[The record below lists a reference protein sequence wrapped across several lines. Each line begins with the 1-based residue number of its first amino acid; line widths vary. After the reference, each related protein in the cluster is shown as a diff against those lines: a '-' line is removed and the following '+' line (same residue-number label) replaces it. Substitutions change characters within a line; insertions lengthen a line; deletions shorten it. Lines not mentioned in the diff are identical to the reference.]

1 MSSANF
7 APSAPPAFNIAPS
20 APPPQAIPSVGGAAV
35 GDTGSLIW
43 FGLLT
48 LLNIGI
54 LTALFTVGNLE
65 EVGKNWPKYR
75 CNPIYMPF
83 ASSFGHDPAEN
94 FNFCLDSVFAGKA
107 AAIFAPLYN
116 ILSEFGTIISKIVN
130 VAMGLRNLF
139 ANMLNSVQDFLGNVK
154 QRILTILMQ
163 VRISFMKMNQ
173 LMGRVFGTM
182 FAVIN
187 MGMSALTAG
196 QNVANNDLVQFLF
209 EFCFAPETPIELAS
223 GDIRTI
229 QDIKIGDSLATVN
242 GINPVVTSKFVFD
255 GSRTSMVKIGDV
267 HLSAEH
273 LVDGAVAE
281 DHPDAVAASSI
292 PRLVCMNVSGHQFRV
307 GGLIVSD
314 YDESS
319 DTTVIQTTQ
328 ALAET
333 KLNGTPPSLMTDST
347 VLSVLQEYTL
357 GIEGDALV
365 LLTDGT
371 WKLLR
376 EIQIGDTVQTGGTVL
391 GTVTESVVYGVTLPC
406 GLVVSASQLLWTGN
420 NWKRAAVAYPKSIQ
434 QIKKPLYQL
443 FTTQCSSFHVK
454 YNDVE
459 LCVREYREIADPA
472 MEDSYREE
480 LAS

>member
-1 MSSANF
+1 MSSAL
-7 APSAPPAFNIAPS
+7 S
-20 APPPQAIPSVGGAAV
+20 QAIPVVAPIGGAAPT
-35 GDTGSLIW
+35 GDIGSLIW
-43 FGLLT
+43 FALLT
-48 LLNIGI
+48 LLNISI

-94 FNFCLDSVFAGKA
+94 FHFCLDSVFAGKA
-107 AAIFAPLYN
+107 AIIFAPLYN
-116 ILSEFGTIISKIVN
+116 ILSEFGSIISKIVN

-163 VRISFMKMNQ
+163 VRISFLKMNQ

-196 QNVANNDLVQFLF
+196 QNIANNDLVQFLF

-223 GDIRTI
+223 GKICTI
-229 QDIKIGDSLATVN
+229 QDIQIGDMLAAVE
-242 GINPVVTSKFVFD
+242 GVHPVVTSKFVFD
-255 GSRTSMVKIGDV
+255 GSRTSMVNIGDV

-281 DHPDAVAASSI
+281 DHPDAIIAPSI
-292 PRLVCMNVSGHQFRV
+292 PRLICMNVSGHQFRV
-307 GGLIVSD
+307 GDLIVSD

-319 DTTVIQTTQ
+319 DATVIQTTQ
-328 ALAET
+328 TLAET
-333 KLNGTPPSLMTDST
+333 KLNGNPPSLMTDST

-371 WKLLR
+371 WKPLH
-376 EIQIGDTVQTGGTVL
+376 EIQVGDTVQTGGTVL
-391 GTVTESVVYGVTLPC
+391 GTVTESVDYGVTLPC
-406 GLVVSASQLLWTGN
+406 GLVVSASQLLWTGDS
-420 NWKRAAVAYPKSIQ
+420 WKRAAVAYPKSIQ
-434 QIKKPLYQL
+434 QIKQPLYQL
-443 FTTQCSSFHVK
+443 FTKQCSSFHVK
-454 YNDVE
+454 YNNVE
-459 LCVREYREIADPA
+459 VCVREYREIADPA